1 MLRIAAGETRGRID
15 RIIAA
20 QRKLAMLPVSESGLL
35 TDGFFLILTFADHFD
50 RKARSFENSL

>member
-20 QRKLAMLPVSESGLL
+20 QRKLAMLPVSRKRLV
-35 TDGFFLILTFADHFD
+35 DRWFLPNLDLC
-50 RKARSFENSL
+50 RSF

>member
-35 TDGFFLILTFADHFD
+35 TDV
-50 RKARSFENSL
+50 SQS